1 MQYTQLGRTG
11 LQVSV
16 AGLGC
21 GGPSRL
27 GRATGADES
36 TSIAVVRRALE
47 LGVNFIDTAIMYG
60 TEGVVGKAIAGH
72 PRDQVIVSSKVPPAD
87 PQGMLSPE
95 RLRQGL
101 ERTLA
106 QLGSDY
112 VDVYHLHGVGL
123 DQYAHCREH
132 QVPVLLEM
140 QRAGKIRFLGITE
153 RFGADPGHAMLQVAL
168 EDDCWDVVMTGFNL
182 LNPSARER
190 VLARTRANGVGT
202 LIMFAVRRALS
213 RPDSL
218 RPVID
223 ELIARGVLRAGELDA
238 NAPLDFLVSEGGA
251 SSVVEAA
258 YRFCRHE
265 PGADVILTGTGNVA
279 HLEENLRALQA
290 PPLPAGVLARLEA
303 LFGKVDFISAN

>member
-27 GRATGADES
+27 GRTYGSDEGAS
-36 TSIAVVRRALE
+36 VAVVRRALD

-60 TEGVVGKAIAGH
+60 TEGVVGKAIAG
-72 PRDQVIVSSKVPPAD
+72 RVRESVIVSSKVPPAD
-87 PQGMLSPE
+87 GQGMLTPE

-112 VDVYHLHGVGL
+112 VDIYHLHGVGL
-123 DQYAHCREH
+123 EQYRHCREH
-132 QVPVLLEM
+132 QVPALLEL
-140 QRAGKIRFLGITE
+140 QREGKIRFLGITE
-153 RFGADPGHAMLQVAL
+153 RFGGDPGHKMLEVAL
-168 EDDCWDVVMTGFNL
+168 DDDCWDVIMTGFNL
-182 LNPSARER
+182 LNPSARAR
-190 VLARTRANGVGT
+190 VFARTRARNIGT

-213 RPDSL
+213 RAESL
-218 RPVID
+218 QPVMA
-223 ELIARGVLRAGELDA
+223 ELVSRGVLREGELDPA
-238 NAPLDFLVSEGGA
+238 GPLDFLVHPGGA
-251 SSVVEAA
+251 TSVVDAA

-279 HLEENLRALQA
+279 HLEDNLRSIQSPQL
-290 PPLPAGVLARLEA
+290 PPADLARLEA